1 MCASHSR
8 GTQTYCLIRSVPSPV
23 GQRKKRFRP
32 AAPTEDE
39 TPLVPLASPPT
50 RCIQLQTQSSP
61 AIPTKVETP
70 LPSPPP
76 RCILLQKQ
84 SSPATPTKVETPLP
98 SPPPRYIL
106 LQKQSSPATPT
117 KVETPLPSPPP
128 RCIQLQKQSSPA
140 TPTKVETPLPSPPP
154 RCILLQKQSS
164 PATPTKVETPLSS
177 PPPRCILLQKQSSP
191 ATPTKVETPL
201 ASPPPRCILL
211 QKQSSPATPTKVE
224 TPLSSPPPQCILLQ
238 KQSSPAT
245 PTKVETPLPS
255 PPPRCILLQ
264 KQSSPAT
271 PTKVKTPLPSPPPRC
286 IQLQKQS
293 SPATPTK
300 VETPLPSLPLVL
312 VASVFDGASGPEPEA
327 GGSRSYLT
335 HANTAA
341 TAINAKKFSRR
352 CDVLGCPNSRAESQD
367 GSSAGAKIFYHKV
380 PPNGPRRTAWLDA
393 VPLRKA
399 KGRISQY
406 AQVCSLH
413 FHPGDYVTNASLSES
428 FGISWKI
435 RKLSRDAVPSI
446 LPVRETSEP
455 QLSLQQEGSS
465 PDVAS
470 SAFQDSASSN
480 QKNVDKTEEAGIFV
494 ARLVKVCTVPTNA
507 VQSFGTQTEVDVSN
521 EAATQTSIFRIGR
534 DVSVQVCLRGRNM
547 GVQVNLLLKDT
558 S

>member
-39 TPLVPLASPPT
+39 TPLASPPT

-70 LPSPPP
+70 LPSPPT
-76 RCILLQKQ
+76 RCIQLQKQ
-84 SSPATPTKVETPLP
+84 SSPATPTKVETPLT
-98 SPPPRYIL
+98 SAPPRCIL

-164 PATPTKVETPLSS
+164 PATPTKVETPLPS

-201 ASPPPRCILL
+201 PSPPPRYILL

-224 TPLSSPPPQCILLQ
+224 TPLPSPPPRCILLQ

-271 PTKVKTPLPSPPPRC
+271 PTKVETPLPSLPPRC
-286 IQLQKQS
+286 ILLQKQS

-312 VASVFDGASGPEPEA
+312 VAGVFDGASGPEPEA
-327 GGSRSYLT
+327 GGSRSYVT
-335 HANTAA
+335 HPNTAA

-367 GSSAGAKIFYHKV
+367 GSTAGAKIFYHKV

-480 QKNVDKTEEAGIFV
+480 QKNVDKTDEARIFV

-507 VQSFGTQTEVDVSN
+507 VQSFGTQTEVDVSK